1 MEGICRVS
9 DERRSI
15 FGDVMV
21 VGFVLVQLFDG
32 VFTYLGV
39 RVWGPAIEANPLV
52 SSAVAVMGLLTGL
65 ATVKLFAVGLGMVL
79 HLRRVHNLVALLN
92 AIYLAVAILPWT
104 TLLLGH

>member
-1 MEGICRVS
+1 
-9 DERRSI
+9 
-15 FGDVMV
+15 MV
-21 VGFVLVQLFDG
+21 VGFVFVQLFDG

-65 ATVKLFAVGLGMVL
+65 AAVKLFAVGLGIVL

-104 TLLLGH
+104 TLFLGH